1 LAIFGKDDAPL
12 APPASGPRA
21 PADSPAS
28 ATLIGAKA
36 RLTGEIVC
44 EEDLAIHGRV
54 DGKVR
59 GGRKVTIAAGG
70 EVVGEV
76 HAKSAMLAGR
86 LKGLL
91 EATER
96 AELAATAVLEG
107 DVHAP
112 KIVIA
117 EGAVI
122 QGKIDMSGGGR
133 KAAPPSQEAAG

>member
-1 LAIFGKDDAPL
+1 VAIFGKDDAPL
-12 APPASGPRA
+12 GPAAASGPR
-21 PADSPAS
+21 PAEPIAS

-36 RLTGEIVC
+36 KLTGEIVC

-59 GGRKVTIAAGG
+59 GARKVSVAAGG
-70 EVVGEV
+70 EVEGEI
-76 HAKSAMLAGR
+76 HAKSAVLSGR

-91 EATER
+91 EAAER
-96 AELAATAVLEG
+96 AELTATAVLEG
-107 DVHAP
+107 DVRAP

>member
-1 LAIFGKDDAPL
+1 V
-12 APPASGPRA
+12 
-21 PADSPAS
+21 
-28 ATLIGAKA
+28 TLVGAKA
-36 RLTGEIVC
+36 KLTGEVVC
-44 EEDLAIHGRV
+44 EEDLVVHGRI

-59 GGRKVTIAAGG
+59 GARKVTVASGG
-70 EVVGEV
+70 DVEGEI
-76 HAKSAMLAGR
+76 HAKSAVLSGR

-96 AELAATAVLEG
+96 AELTATAVLEG
-107 DVHAP
+107 DVRAP

-133 KAAPPSQEAAG
+133 QAAPPSQEAAG

>member
-1 LAIFGKDDAPL
+1 V
-12 APPASGPRA
+12 
-21 PADSPAS
+21 
-28 ATLIGAKA
+28 TLIGAKA
-36 RLTGEIVC
+36 KLTGEVTF
-44 EEDLAIHGRV
+44 EEDLVIHGRV

-70 EVVGEV
+70 EVLGEV
-76 HAKSAMLAGR
+76 RAKTAVLAGH

-96 AELAATAVLEG
+96 AELTATAVLEG
-107 DVHAP
+107 DVLAP

-133 KAAPPSQEAAG
+133 KAAPPTQEAAG